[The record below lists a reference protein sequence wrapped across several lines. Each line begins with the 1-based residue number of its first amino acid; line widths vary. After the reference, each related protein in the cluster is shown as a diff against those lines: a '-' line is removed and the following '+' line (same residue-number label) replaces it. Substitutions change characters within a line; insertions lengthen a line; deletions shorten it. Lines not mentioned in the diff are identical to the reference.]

1 MKRDM
6 RMVVNLPP
14 ELELRELNHGVCDSR
29 IGEDGDIA
37 STEEVT
43 SSHLGCNQ
51 MSINK

>member
-1 MKRDM
+1 M

-14 ELELRELNHGVCDSR
+14 ELELQLNHGVCDSR

-43 SSHLGCNQ
+43 SSHLGCSHI
-51 MSINK
+51 SINK